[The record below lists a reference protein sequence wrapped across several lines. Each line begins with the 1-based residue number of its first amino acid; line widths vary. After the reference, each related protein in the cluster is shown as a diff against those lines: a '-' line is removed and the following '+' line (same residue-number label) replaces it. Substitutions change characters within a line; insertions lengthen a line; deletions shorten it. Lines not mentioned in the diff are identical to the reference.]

1 MTFQAYN
8 TLTRQKEP
16 LEPIEPGKV
25 GFYVCGPTVYD
36 LIHLGNARPLVVFD
50 VLFRLLRLEYGNGN
64 VKYVRNITDVED
76 KINAAA
82 KERGIA
88 ISELT
93 ATTTER
99 FHEDAAALVCLEP
112 TVEPRATAH
121 IPEMIT
127 LMETLIARGHA
138 YVAEGHVLFDVPSYA
153 PYGKLSGNSRDEI
166 VAGARIEVAPYKKD
180 AADFVLWK
188 PSTDDQPGWESP
200 WGFGRPGW
208 HLECSAMSHKHLGA
222 NFDIHGGGRDLIF
235 PHHENEV
242 AQTCAADPES
252 GFARM
257 WMHNGYLSVDG
268 EKMSKSL
275 GNFHTVRDLLEDWPG
290 EALRFALLT
299 AQYRQPLDFTFD
311 LLKQA
316 KASLD
321 RFYNALAQSAEPA
334 AGPVPDDV
342 LTALNDDLNTPQAI
356 SIMHSLA
363 DGVFRGEKGAGAAL
377 RGAGAVMGLLQSSA
391 KEWFQS
397 GDDDE
402 AGEIENLI
410 AQRLAARANKDFAEA
425 DRIRDALKAR
435 SIDLMDGPEGTTWR
449 RT

>member
-1 MTFQAYN
+1 MTFHAYN

-36 LIHLGNARPLVVFD
+36 LIHLGNARPLIVFD
-50 VLFRLLRLEYGNGN
+50 VLFRLLNLEFGERN

-76 KINAAA
+76 KINAVA

-88 ISELT
+88 ISDLT

-99 FHEDAAALVCLEP
+99 FHEDAAALGCLEP

-138 YVAEGHVLFDVPSYA
+138 YVADGHVLFDVPSYE

-166 VAGARIEVAPYKKD
+166 VAGARVDVAPYKKD

-342 LTALNDDLNTPQAI
+342 LAALNDDLNSPQAI

-377 RGAGAVMGLLQSSA
+377 RGAGSVMGLLQSSA

-402 AGEIENLI
+402 AGEIEDLI

-425 DRIRDALKAR
+425 DRIRDDLKAR
-435 SIDLMDGPEGTTWR
+435 GIDLMDGPEGTTWR

>member
-402 AGEIENLI
+402 AGEIEDLI

>member
-16 LEPIEPGKV
+16 LEPIEPAKV

-50 VLFRLLRLEYGNGN
+50 VLFRLLRLEYGDGN

-88 ISELT
+88 IFELT

-99 FHEDAAALVCLEP
+99 FHEDAAALGCLEP

-275 GNFHTVRDLLEDWPG
+275 GNFHTVRDLLEDWHG

-342 LTALNDDLNTPQAI
+342 LAALNDDLNTPQAI

-377 RGAGAVMGLLQSSA
+377 RGAGVVMGLLQSSA
-391 KEWFQS
+391 KDWFQS

-402 AGEIENLI
+402 AGEIEDLI

>member
-1 MTFQAYN
+1 MTFHAYN

-36 LIHLGNARPLVVFD
+36 LIHLGNARPLIVFD
-50 VLFRLLRLEYGNGN
+50 VLFRLLNLEFGERN
-64 VKYVRNITDVED
+64 VKYVRNITDIED
-76 KINAAA
+76 KINAVA

-88 ISELT
+88 ISDLT

-99 FHEDAAALVCLEP
+99 FHEDAAALGCLEP

-138 YVAEGHVLFDVPSYA
+138 YVADGHVLFDVPSYE

-166 VAGARIEVAPYKKD
+166 VAGARVDVAPYKKD

-342 LTALNDDLNTPQAI
+342 LAALNDDLNSPQAI

-377 RGAGAVMGLLQSSA
+377 RGAGSVMGLLQSSA

-402 AGEIENLI
+402 AGEIEDLI

-425 DRIRDALKAR
+425 DRIRDDLKAR
-435 SIDLMDGPEGTTWR
+435 GIDLMDGPEGTTWR

>member
-1 MTFQAYN
+1 M
-8 TLTRQKEP
+8 
-16 LEPIEPGKV
+16 
-25 GFYVCGPTVYD
+25 
-36 LIHLGNARPLVVFD
+36 
-50 VLFRLLRLEYGNGN
+50 
-64 VKYVRNITDVED
+64 
-76 KINAAA
+76 
-82 KERGIA
+82 
-88 ISELT
+88 
-93 ATTTER
+93 
-99 FHEDAAALVCLEP
+99 
-112 TVEPRATAH
+112 EPRATAH

-138 YVAEGHVLFDVPSYA
+138 YVADGHVLFDVPSYE

-166 VAGARIEVAPYKKD
+166 VAGARVDVAPYKKD

-342 LTALNDDLNTPQAI
+342 LAALNDDLNSPQAI
-356 SIMHSLA
+356 FIMHSLA

-402 AGEIENLI
+402 AGEIEDLI

-425 DRIRDALKAR
+425 DRIRDDLKAR
-435 SIDLMDGPEGTTWR
+435 GIDLMDGPEGTTWR

>member
-1 MTFQAYN
+1 MTFHAYN

-50 VLFRLLRLEYGNGN
+50 VLFRLLQLEFGNGN
-64 VKYVRNITDVED
+64 VRYIRNITDIED
-76 KINAAA
+76 KINAEA
-82 KERGIA
+82 KERGIPIA
-88 ISELT
+88 ELT

-99 FHEDAAALVCLEP
+99 FHEDAAALGCLEP
-112 TVEPRATAH
+112 TVEPRATGH
-121 IPEMIT
+121 IPEMIA
-127 LMETLIARGHA
+127 LMETLIERGHA
-138 YVAEGHVLFDVPSYA
+138 YVAEGHVLFDVPSYPA
-153 PYGKLSGNSRDEI
+153 YGRLSGNNRDEI
-166 VAGARIEVAPYKKD
+166 VAGARVEVAPYKKD

-188 PSTDDQPGWESP
+188 PSVDDQPGWESP

-208 HLECSAMSHKHLGA
+208 HLECSAMSHKHLGSE
-222 NFDIHGGGRDLIF
+222 FDIHGGGRDLIF

-275 GNFHTVRDLLEDWPG
+275 GNFHTVRDLLADWPG

-321 RFYNALAQSAEPA
+321 RFYNALGQAKDPA
-334 AGPVPDDV
+334 PGEVPSEV
-342 LTALNDDLNTPQAI
+342 LAALNDDLNTPLAI
-356 SIMHSLA
+356 SAMHALA
-363 DGVFRGEKGAGAAL
+363 DGVFRGEAGAGAAL
-377 RGAGAVMGLLQSSA
+377 RGAGAVLGLLQASSRD
-391 KEWFQS
+391 WFQS
-397 GDDDE
+397 GYDDE
-402 AGEIENLI
+402 ADEIEGLI
-410 AQRLAARANKDFAEA
+410 QQRIDARKARNFAAA
-425 DRIRDALKAR
+425 DQIRDDLKAR
-435 SIDLMDGPEGTTWR
+435 GIELMDGPEGTSWKR
-449 RT
+449 Q

>member
-1 MTFQAYN
+1 MTFHAYN

-36 LIHLGNARPLVVFD
+36 LIHLGNARPLIVFD
-50 VLFRLLRLEYGNGN
+50 VLFRLLNLEFGERN

-88 ISELT
+88 ISDLT

-99 FHEDAAALVCLEP
+99 FHEDAAALGCLEP

-138 YVAEGHVLFDVPSYA
+138 YVADGHVLFDVPSYE

-166 VAGARIEVAPYKKD
+166 VAGARVDVAPYKKD

-342 LTALNDDLNTPQAI
+342 LAALNDDLNSPQAI

-377 RGAGAVMGLLQSSA
+377 RGAGSVMGLLQSSA

-402 AGEIENLI
+402 AGEIEDLI

-425 DRIRDALKAR
+425 DRIRDDLKAR
-435 SIDLMDGPEGTTWR
+435 GIDLMDGPEGTTWR

>member
-1 MTFQAYN
+1 MTFHAYN

-50 VLFRLLRLEYGNGN
+50 VLFRLLNLDFGERN

-88 ISELT
+88 ISDLT

-99 FHEDAAALVCLEP
+99 FHEDAAALGCLEP

-138 YVAEGHVLFDVPSYA
+138 YVADGHVLFDVPSYE

-166 VAGARIEVAPYKKD
+166 VAGARVDVAPYKKD

-342 LTALNDDLNTPQAI
+342 LAALNDDLNSPQAI
-356 SIMHSLA
+356 FIMHSLA

-402 AGEIENLI
+402 AGEIEDLI

-425 DRIRDALKAR
+425 DRIRDDLKAR
-435 SIDLMDGPEGTTWR
+435 GIDLMDGPEGTTWR